1 MVQGQHGVLQV
12 TYDDDDVVLGL
23 MIFRLRMLKINNVAT
38 DHMYCTIY
46 DVMIMMMMMIMILIS
61 LLDMFPRTD
70 PELRGLMLTE

>member
-12 TYDDDDVVLGL
+12 TDDDDDILGL
-23 MIFRLRMLKINNVAT
+23 MIFRLRMFKINNVAT

-46 DVMIMMMMMIMILIS
+46 DVIMMMIMMIMILIS
-61 LLDMFPRTD
+61 LPDMFPRTD